1 MAKRWSKFKLD
12 WLNNPMYSP
21 WLEMTGHNKMAKCN
35 VCKCTIEVSSMG
47 KSALDSHMKSKKHED
62 RVNVSTKSNTLL
74 TAWVQQN
81 EMSRAKASSAS
92 TDQQPSTSLSQQSY
106 TPQQSSSTI
115 IPESSTM
122 QSYISKDDVSRAE
135 ILWTLNMIT
144 NHYSFNSSKHSSMLF
159 QTMFPDSDI
168 AKKIACG
175 ATKIKY
181 LSVFGLAPY
190 YEQKLLTT
198 LDEVPYYS
206 ISFDESF
213 NRITK
218 NEQMDFCIRYWDAE
232 IQQVVDHYLTSKF
245 IGHATAND
253 LLQCFKDTTAK
264 LKQQNIIQVS
274 MDGPNVNIKFL
285 KNLISER
292 EDSDPD
298 LPSLIDLGTCGL
310 HVVHGA
316 FRTGFENTGWKVDRL
331 LRSLWYLFSESP
343 ARRQDFTEITSSSIF
358 PLQFGG
364 TRWVED
370 CPVAERAISIWDNIK
385 KYVNKIELGP
395 KNKIPKCSSYKTVCI
410 AVNEPL
416 TCARLQ
422 VFVTTAKVMQP
433 FLQMFQSNKPM
444 APFLAEEIYKMMK
457 DLMEKFVKKELLTGS
472 VSSLMEVDV
481 SDSKNQVDNKKINIG
496 FAAKTSLSKVNV
508 GVIRE
513 TEFKHQCLDC
523 YKSIVCKLK
532 ERSPIKYDF
541 VLNLRSLRPQY
552 IIRHPNTSITHFEK
566 LLDSMIEYNFFNAP
580 ECDKLLTQYKSL
592 LGLIQLE
599 HEERFS
605 EFDLKSEN
613 RLDVLFHE
621 IIGRKPEYNE
631 LWKFCKLIF
640 TLSHGQSAIER
651 GFSINKNVIETNMME
666 KTIIAE
672 RMICD
677 SVRKELLK
685 EGCDNISKVNI
696 SKEMLRVCSKARVT
710 YESYLVEKRERVKE
724 SSIEAKKLKITEELV
739 RKKESVK
746 LDQGL

>member
-168 AKKIACG
+168 AKKFAYG

-385 KYVNKIELGP
+385 KYVNKLNLAP
-395 KNKIPKCSSYKTVCI
+395 K
-410 AVNEPL
+410 
-416 TCARLQ
+416 
-422 VFVTTAKVMQP
+422 
-433 FLQMFQSNKPM
+433 
-444 APFLAEEIYKMMK
+444 
-457 DLMEKFVKKELLTGS
+457 
-472 VSSLMEVDV
+472 
-481 SDSKNQVDNKKINIG
+481 
-496 FAAKTSLSKVNV
+496 
-508 GVIRE
+508 
-513 TEFKHQCLDC
+513 
-523 YKSIVCKLK
+523 
-532 ERSPIKYDF
+532 IKYLNVPPTKLFALLSMNLLHVQDF
-541 VLNLRSLRPQY
+541 RCLSPLLR
-552 IIRHPNTSITHFEK
+552 
-566 LLDSMIEYNFFNAP
+566 
-580 ECDKLLTQYKSL
+580 
-592 LGLIQLE
+592 
-599 HEERFS
+599 
-605 EFDLKSEN
+605 
-613 RLDVLFHE
+613 
-621 IIGRKPEYNE
+621 
-631 LWKFCKLIF
+631 
-640 TLSHGQSAIER
+640 
-651 GFSINKNVIETNMME
+651 
-666 KTIIAE
+666 
-672 RMICD
+672 
-677 SVRKELLK
+677 
-685 EGCDNISKVNI
+685 
-696 SKEMLRVCSKARVT
+696 
-710 YESYLVEKRERVKE
+710 
-724 SSIEAKKLKITEELV
+724 
-739 RKKESVK
+739 
-746 LDQGL
+746 